1 MTNPLRT
8 STRTSEQ
15 LVAIV
20 AVDPINNK
28 AYGMTRQKTQVT
40 IDTRY
45 LVGAVHITPTVGEQW
60 YVKRR
65 GMLWA
70 LDDKLPYNTDVLLN
84 VADNPVQGQVQVGA
98 SGGSSGPLQLNG
110 SVINA
115 NAPLSVQAVATT
127 ERPDPASIPV
137 GSHIYDTTLGQ
148 PIWTNGTKWTDSLG
162 NEV

>member
-1 MTNPLRT
+1 MTNPQRY
-8 STRTSEQ
+8 SMRTSEQ

-20 AVDPINNK
+20 AVDAPNNM
-28 AYGMTRQKTQVT
+28 AYGLTRQQTQVT

-45 LVGAVHITPTVGEQW
+45 LVGAVHVTPALGEQW

-65 GMLWA
+65 GMVWA
-70 LDDKLPYNTDVLLN
+70 LDAKLPFNTDVLLN

-115 NAPLSVQAVATT
+115 NAPFSAQAVATT
-127 ERPDPASIPV
+127 DRPDPASIPV
-137 GSHIYDTTLGQ
+137 GSHIYDATLGQ